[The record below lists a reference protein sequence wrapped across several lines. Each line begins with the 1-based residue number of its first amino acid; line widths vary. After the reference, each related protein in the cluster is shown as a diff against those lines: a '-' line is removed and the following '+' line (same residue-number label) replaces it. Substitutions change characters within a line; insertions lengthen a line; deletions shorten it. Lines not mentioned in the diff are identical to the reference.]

1 MRILAFESSAK
12 AASVALLTDGVLTA
26 ERYQNDGQTHSR
38 TMMKLAKDLLDD
50 CQLSPADLDF
60 VAWANGPGSFTGVRI
75 GAAAAKGLCWGAEL
89 PAIPVSTLEAMAWN
103 AVDQAGVICCCMDA
117 RRSQVYNA
125 LFRGENGKI
134 IRLRPDRAISLEEL
148 AEDLRTIS
156 EPVYVVGDG
165 AALAWRVLCEAEA
178 EARTAECRPY
188 DADGETR
195 TANDRPYNVD
205 GETRTAECRPYDAD
219 GETRT
224 AECRPYRLAAEHLR
238 QQRASGVALA
248 AYQAAQNGAQA
259 DPGAVTPN
267 YLRLSQAE
275 RERLARQVTIDTELP

>member
-12 AASVALLTDGVLTA
+12 AASVALLTDGVLSA

-50 CQLSPADLDF
+50 CRLSPADLDF

-89 PAIPVSTLEAMAWN
+89 PCIPVSTLEAMAWN
-103 AVDQAGVICCCMDA
+103 AAELDGVICCCMDA

-125 LFRGENGKI
+125 LFCAEQGQI
-134 IRLRPDRAISLEEL
+134 VRLRPDRAISLEEL
-148 AEDLRTIS
+148 AEDLRGFN
-156 EPVYVVGDG
+156 EPVSLVGDG
-165 AALAWRVLCEAEA
+165 AALAWEFLHKA
-178 EARTAECRPY
+178 
-188 DADGETR
+188 
-195 TANDRPYNVD
+195 
-205 GETRTAECRPYDAD
+205 ETRTAECGSYESDA
-219 GETRT
+219 GGKTRGVED
-224 AECRPYRLAAEHLR
+224 AAPYRLLAEHHR

-248 AYQAAQNGAQA
+248 AYAAALRGVCANAA
-259 DPGAVTPN
+259 AVTPN

-275 RERLARQVTIDTELP
+275 RERLEKENAK

>member
-125 LFRGENGKI
+125 LFRAENGKI

-148 AEDLRTIS
+148 AEDLRKFS
-156 EPVYVVGDG
+156 EPVYFVGDG
-165 AALAWRVLCEAEA
+165 AALAWGYLQSAEA
-178 EARTAECRPY
+178 GGQAMLVPTSRDEQERRA
-188 DADGETR
+188 
-195 TANDRPYNVD
+195 ANDRPYGFD
-205 GETRTAECRPYDAD
+205 GAE
-219 GETRT
+219 RT
-224 AECRPYRLAAEHLR
+224 AECRPYRLASEHLR

-248 AYQAAQNGAQA
+248 AYEAALRGIRE

-275 RERLARQVTIDTELP
+275 RERLARQVTIEN